1 MRQRRHY
8 AIADRISY
16 FTIHLVSLVVAL
28 HLFVGCLSGIIVM
41 ALPNPDYRA
50 FESAKT

>member
-1 MRQRRHY
+1 MRQRRRY

-16 FTIHLVSLVVAL
+16 FTTHLVSLVAVL
-28 HLFVGCLSGIIVM
+28 HLFAWGLSRIVVM
-41 ALPNPDYRA
+41 GLPKPDYYA